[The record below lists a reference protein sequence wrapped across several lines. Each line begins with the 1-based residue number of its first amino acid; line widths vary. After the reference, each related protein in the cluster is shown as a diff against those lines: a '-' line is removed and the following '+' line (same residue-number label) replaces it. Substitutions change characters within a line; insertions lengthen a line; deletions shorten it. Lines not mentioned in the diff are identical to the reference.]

1 MKTSDILIDAIGDME
16 NKCEYLRTS
25 ISHMQNLDG
34 ISVDASTALC
44 DSYLHICDAVR
55 KAQDALV
62 AQILFDTS
70 TKRNEHETK

>member
-1 MKTSDILIDAIGDME
+1 MITSDTLLEAVKDME
-16 NKCEYLRTS
+16 QRCEVLRTS

-34 ISVDASTALC
+34 ITVDASTALC

-70 TKRNEHETK
+70 TKR